1 MSGRIEHGFV
11 RRLAGLP
18 ADTRSLL
25 LLAAAEPVGDPV
37 LVWRAAGLLGIDFG
51 ADAPARSAG
60 LLEIG
65 STVRFRHPL
74 ARSAIYRAASRE
86 DRRAVHGALADA
98 TDPDLDPD
106 RGIGLAACRGRE
118 AETLSLVEAHV
129 PELMKRGEGMG
140 VSMAQWAL
148 GVLYNGLG
156 RFEEAVVAAGQA
168 LATRSHWDWP
178 AGRGSSWSRRPSEA
192 APST

>member
-1 MSGRIEHGFV
+1 MRPTPTSI
-11 RRLAGLP
+11 P
-18 ADTRSLL
+18 I
-25 LLAAAEPVGDPV
+25 AA
-37 LVWRAAGLLGIDFG
+37 
-51 ADAPARSAG
+51 
-60 LLEIG
+60 
-65 STVRFRHPL
+65 
-74 ARSAIYRAASRE
+74 
-86 DRRAVHGALADA
+86 
-98 TDPDLDPD
+98 